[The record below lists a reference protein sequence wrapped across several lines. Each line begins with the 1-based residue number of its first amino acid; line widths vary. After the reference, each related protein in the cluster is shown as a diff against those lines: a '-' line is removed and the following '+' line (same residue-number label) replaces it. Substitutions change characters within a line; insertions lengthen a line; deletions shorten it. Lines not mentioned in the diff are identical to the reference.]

1 MKKRLNLYQS
11 IPIEKIIQSNLSV
24 QSIQRSLTKDF
35 GVKNPNYSSLVN
47 FNFLKIYDSW
57 GEEKRNKFIKTIGG
71 VVYFSKIKNFLQK
84 LEREKLEFKI

>member
-1 MKKRLNLYQS
+1 MKKKLNLYQA

-35 GVKNPNYSSLVN
+35 GIKNPNYSNLTN
-47 FNFLKIYDSW
+47 CNFLKFYDSW
-57 GEEKRNKFIKTIGG
+57 NEEKRNKFIKTIGG

-84 LEREKLEFKI
+84 LEREQTGA

>member
-1 MKKRLNLYQS
+1 MKKRLNLYQA

-35 GVKNPNYSSLVN
+35 GIKNPNYSNLTN
-47 FNFLKIYDSW
+47 YNFLKFYDSW
-57 GEEKRNKFIKTIGG
+57 NEEKRNKFIKTIGG

-84 LEREKLEFKI
+84 LEREQTGA